1 MLERTLRTQRLKQD
15 GLDGIPMWGRVG
27 LVIRDART
35 LEIRRRYEIRNKITF
50 LAADLLVELLAQRT
64 TDPVPTRN
72 LVHSMR
78 MGSSNTAAARSD
90 INLGAF
96 AIGKV
101 LGDVGKVTGA
111 PGEIQFVTT
120 LDSGDANG
128 ITLREAGLFTAGAS
142 PSTSDTPG
150 TTPGSTRMIARQVHP
165 DVLKIISIVVD
176 YSWTIAF
183 TAIP

>member
-1 MLERTLRTQRLKQD
+1 MLERALQTQRTKQE
-15 GLDGIPMWGRVG
+15 GLDGVPMWGRVG
-27 LVIRDART
+27 LTIRDART
-35 LEIRRRYEIRNKITF
+35 RKIRRRFEIRNKITF
-50 LAADLLVELLAQRT
+50 LAADLLVELIAQRT
-64 TDPVPTRN
+64 TDPVPSRN
-72 LVHSMR
+72 LVYSMR
-78 MGSSNTAAARSD
+78 MGSSNTAAQRSD
-90 INLGAF
+90 TNLGAF
-96 AIGKV
+96 VIGKA

-128 ITLREAGLFTAGAS
+128 STLREAALFTAGAA

-150 TTPGSTRMIARQVHP
+150 TTPGATRMLARQVHP
-165 DVLKIISIVVD
+165 DILKTIAIVID

>member
-1 MLERTLRTQRLKQD
+1 MLERTLRTQRTKQE
-15 GLDGIPMWGRVG
+15 GLDGVPMWGRVG

-35 LEIRRRYEIRNKITF
+35 REVRRRYEIRNKITF

-90 INLGAF
+90 TNLGAF
-96 AIGKV
+96 VIGKV

-128 ITLREAGLFTAGAS
+128 STLREAALFTAGAS

-150 TTPGSTRMIARQVHP
+150 TTPGSTRMVARQVHP
-165 DVLKIISIVVD
+165 DVLKTISIVID

>member
-1 MLERTLRTQRLKQD
+1 
-15 GLDGIPMWGRVG
+15 MWGRVG

-35 LEIRRRYEIRNKITF
+35 REIHRRFEIRNKITF

-64 TDPVPTRN
+64 TDPTPARN
-72 LVHSMR
+72 LVYSMR
-78 MGSSNTAAARSD
+78 MGSSNTIAARSD

-111 PGEIQFVTT
+111 RGEIQFVAT

-128 ITLREAGLFTAGAS
+128 TTLREAALFTAGAS

-150 TTPGSTRMIARQVHP
+150 TAPGSTRMIARQVHP
-165 DVLKIISIVVD
+165 DVIKTISIAID